1 MEEKFKTIIKII
13 SEVKEDDNLVSTLNP
28 DTNIIEEIGLD
39 SLQMINM
46 MLNIEEQIGVEIDF
60 DNFELSTLNSI
71 RTFAEYLEGCA

>member
-13 SEVKEDDNLVSTLNP
+13 SEVKEDENLISTLNP
-28 DTNIIEEIGLD
+28 DTNIIEDIGLD

-60 DNFELSTLNSI
+60 DNFELSNLNSI
-71 RTFAEYLEGCA
+71 RIFAEYLEGCA